1 MNILVTGACGFIGFH
16 LANSLCNNKK
26 YTVYGV
32 DSLNKYYSIRLKK
45 IRLIILEKNK
55 NFKFVKID
63 ISNYLKF
70 KKFFLK
76 KKIDIL
82 YHLAG
87 QPGVMYSYKN
97 PNSYIK
103 NNILA
108 TKNILKCLQL
118 TDLWSKFIFASSSS
132 VYGERKKYPISE
144 SSNLKPINFYAKTKM
159 ECENMILNS
168 KIDNKKF
175 FIFRFFTVYG
185 ELSRPDMFV
194 SKYLKSLKLNT
205 KINLYHYGKHFRDFT
220 FIKDVIWILIKS
232 ISLSYSDNKRIF
244 NICASK
250 PIQMLK
256 LVSIINSKLKLR
268 TEINL
273 LPKRRG
279 EILKTYGSNAYLK
292 KVFKI
297 KKFTDISKGLNKT
310 ISAFLKYGF

>member
-16 LANSLCNNKK
+16 LANRLCNNKK

-45 IRLIILEKNK
+45 IRLEILKKNK
-55 NFKFVKID
+55 NFKFIKID

-118 TDLWSKFIFASSSS
+118 NDLWSKFIFASSSS

-159 ECENMILNS
+159 ECEKMILNS

-205 KINLYHYGKHFRDFT
+205 KINLYHFGKHFRDFT
-220 FIKDVIWILIKS
+220 FIKDVTWILIKS
-232 ISLSYSDNKRIF
+232 ISLSYCDKKRIF

>member
-16 LANSLCNNKK
+16 LANRLCNNKK

-45 IRLIILEKNK
+45 IRLKILKRNK
-55 NFKFVKID
+55 NFKFIKID

-70 KKFFLK
+70 KKFFFK

-118 TDLWSKFIFASSSS
+118 NDLWSKFIFASSSS

-205 KINLYHYGKHFRDFT
+205 KINLYHFGKHFRDFT
-220 FIKDVIWILIKS
+220 FIKDVTWILIKS
-232 ISLSYSDNKRIF
+232 ISLPYSDKKRIF

-268 TEINL
+268 TKINL

>member
-16 LANSLCNNKK
+16 LANRLCNNKK

-45 IRLIILEKNK
+45 IRLKILKRNK
-55 NFKFVKID
+55 NFKFIKID

-118 TDLWSKFIFASSSS
+118 NDLWSKFIFASSSS

-159 ECENMILNS
+159 ECEKMILNS
-168 KIDNKKF
+168 KIL
-175 FIFRFFTVYG
+175 R
-185 ELSRPDMFV
+185 S
-194 SKYLKSLKLNT
+194 LNT
-205 KINLYHYGKHFRDFT
+205 
-220 FIKDVIWILIKS
+220 IK
-232 ISLSYSDNKRIF
+232 Y
-244 NICASK
+244 ICF
-250 PIQMLK
+250 PEK
-256 LVSIINSKLKLR
+256 L
-268 TEINL
+268 
-273 LPKRRG
+273 
-279 EILKTYGSNAYLK
+279 
-292 KVFKI
+292 
-297 KKFTDISKGLNKT
+297 
-310 ISAFLKYGF
+310 

>member
-1 MNILVTGACGFIGFH
+1 
-16 LANSLCNNKK
+16 
-26 YTVYGV
+26 
-32 DSLNKYYSIRLKK
+32 
-45 IRLIILEKNK
+45 
-55 NFKFVKID
+55 
-63 ISNYLKF
+63 
-70 KKFFLK
+70 
-76 KKIDIL
+76 L

-118 TDLWSKFIFASSSS
+118 NDLWSKFIFASSSS

-159 ECENMILNS
+159 ECEKMILNS

-205 KINLYHYGKHFRDFT
+205 KINLYHFGKHFRDFT
-220 FIKDVIWILIKS
+220 FIKDVTWILIKS
-232 ISLSYSDNKRIF
+232 ISLPYSDKKRIF

-268 TEINL
+268 TKINL